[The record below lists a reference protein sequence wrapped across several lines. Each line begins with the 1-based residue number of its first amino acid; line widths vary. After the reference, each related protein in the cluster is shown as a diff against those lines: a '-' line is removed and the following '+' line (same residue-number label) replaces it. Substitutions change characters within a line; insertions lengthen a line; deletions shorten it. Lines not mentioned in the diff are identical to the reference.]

1 MADTTGTRASQI
13 KSIDRHGN
21 GTKVQMSDGTGTSGH
36 LAVFDANGN
45 VTDGGATSS
54 LVPAFVRETPA
65 GTLDGS
71 NATFTLSY
79 TPSPAAS
86 LVIYLNGVEQDQ
98 TRWCSVSGTTITFT
112 VAPKAADKIIAQYT
126 H

>member
-21 GTKVQMSDGTGTSGH
+21 ASKVQMSDGTGTSGH

-45 VTDGGATSS
+45 VTDGGAPVGGGTTE
-54 LVPAFVRETPA
+54 VRETPSGSIN
-65 GTLDGS
+65 GT

-79 TPSPAAS
+79 TPNPTAS
-86 LVIYLNGVEQDQ
+86 LQLFLNGVEQDLN
-98 TRWCSVSGTTITFT
+98 RWYTLSGTTITFT
-112 VAPKAADKIIAQYT
+112 VPPRNFDQIVAQYT